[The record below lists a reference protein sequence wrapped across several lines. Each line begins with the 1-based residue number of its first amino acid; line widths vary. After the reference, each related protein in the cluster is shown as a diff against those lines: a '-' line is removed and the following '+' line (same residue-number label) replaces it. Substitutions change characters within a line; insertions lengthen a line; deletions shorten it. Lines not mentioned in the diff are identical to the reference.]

1 GSERKKWQKAL
12 IISELRHEHA
22 LRDLL
27 RAAGMSR
34 STWYYNM
41 SAVHYY
47 GAIKTTSWRRRS
59 LNTFP
64 LTLVLSHFL
73 F

>member
-1 GSERKKWQKAL
+1 MAKAL

-41 SAVHYY
+41 NALKQGTGMRVLKRTSGRY
-47 GAIKTTSWRRRS
+47 TTITKVVMATAGSRS
-59 LNTFP
+59 
-64 LTLVLSHFL
+64 H
-73 F
+73 